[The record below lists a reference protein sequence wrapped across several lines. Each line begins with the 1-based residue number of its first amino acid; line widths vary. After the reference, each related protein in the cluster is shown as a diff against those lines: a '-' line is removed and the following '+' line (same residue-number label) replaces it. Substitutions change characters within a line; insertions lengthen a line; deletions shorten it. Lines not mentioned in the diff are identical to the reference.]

1 LQGAVD
7 KFAKVLKLNPRSAI
21 AHGEIGLSLFAAG
34 QTDKAATYLKQAF
47 DLVTDDE
54 EKSDAVNWS
63 MIRANY
69 AFLLVRSQ
77 GSMKAVAKNFKK
89 AALLHPDFADA
100 FLYWGNA
107 LQELREPD
115 SAKEAY
121 RLGLERHPNHSVM
134 NFQYAGLVSE
144 NLDLSE
150 KHYRASIAAD
160 PNYSSAY
167 TNLGT
172 LMQNR
177 GKLQDAIELYRHA
190 LQLKPDCAATYTN
203 LGVSLQDLGRT
214 AEAIAANAVAIQL
227 NPKMAPS
234 YNNFARAHESQHDY
248 VTAMEAY
255 DSAIAL
261 DPTYREAKCGLFF
274 LEYMTARWTHREA
287 HEMEGIAIAM
297 DQVRGWAAGQPRG
310 HRQHCVQP
318 FRAFSMPISEPDLI
332 TLVVDTVREVVIEN
346 LRRGA
351 TPIAPAVT
359 AAMAMQPFKRLRVA
373 YISSD
378 FGAHT
383 VACLMRRMFTHHN
396 KALFEIWALS
406 TQLSPMNEWRAQMK
420 IDAEHWMDMQDA
432 SDVDAA
438 FQIQK
443 FKIHILIDLNGQS
456 KGGRAHVLL
465 LRPAPVTINFLGY
478 PETAGGAAHV
488 HAGDRIASPPELQH
502 LFTES
507 LLLTASCYLVNNHRE
522 QYPRP
527 FPAKLSNAE
536 ETPAIPDNR
545 TIIGFFGQLYK
556 IEPKLMEVIVY
567 PYIAPRSSALQ
578 SLYIQVWLQIIDRV
592 PNSTLWLLRFP
603 EQAADNVMPS
613 SYVDGRQYH
622 NPSFR
627 LAALPGGAASTSQ
640 PAPQSWMS

>member
-1 LQGAVD
+1 MQGALD

-34 QTDKAATYLKQAF
+34 QTDKAAGFLKQAF
-47 DLVTDDE
+47 DLVTEDE
-54 EKSDAVNWS
+54 EKSDAVNWA

-107 LQELREPD
+107 LQELHEPD

-144 NLDLSE
+144 NLDVSE

-160 PNYSSAY
+160 PKYASAY

-255 DSAIAL
+255 DDAIAL
-261 DPTYREAKCGLFF
+261 DATYREAKCGLFF

-287 HEMEGIAIAM
+287 HETEGIAIAM
-297 DQVRGWAAGQPRG
+297 DQIRGWTAGQPRG

-318 FRAFSMPISEPDLI
+318 FRAFSMPISEADLV

-359 AAMAMQPFKRLRVA
+359 AAMALQPFKRLRVA

-420 IDAEHWMDMQDA
+420 IDAEHWVDMQDVN
-432 SDVDAA
+432 DVDAA

-456 KGGRAHVLL
+456 KGGRSHVLL

-488 HAGDRIASPPELQH
+488 HAGDRIASPPELAH

-527 FPAKLSNAE
+527 FPTTLSNAE
-536 ETPAIPDNR
+536 ETPAIPDDR

-567 PYIAPRSSALQ
+567 PCIAPPSSALQ
-578 SLYIQVWLQIIDRV
+578 SLYTQVWLQIIDRV

-603 EQAADNVMPS
+603 EQAADNVIPS
-613 SYVDGRQYH
+613 S
-622 NPSFR
+622 
-627 LAALPGGAASTSQ
+627 
-640 PAPQSWMS
+640 APVHRHPTCLMQ